1 MLSKGIIII
10 SEELYRYVKAHIVS
24 AMLYL
29 MPWEIGS
36 IYKKRWYQFMDVQ
49 YINPFIEA
57 SKTVLKQTA
66 GIDARLGNIYLKK
79 SPFTSDNILIFVGLT
94 GKIRG
99 QTVFAMSKSVA
110 LLIASGM
117 MGGAE
122 LTELD
127 EISKSALSELTNMIL
142 GNTAT
147 ILYNRGV
154 GVEITPPSFLIGDN
168 LQVSQ
173 SKMKT
178 ICIPLLILEDKRLEI
193 HISVAE

>member
-1 MLSKGIIII
+1 VPALSGE
-10 SEELYRYVKAHIVS
+10 SE
-24 AMLYL
+24 
-29 MPWEIGS
+29 
-36 IYKKRWYQFMDVQ
+36 RWYYFMNVE

-57 SKTVLKQTA
+57 SQTVLKQIA
-66 GIDARLGNIYLKK
+66 GIDVKLGSVSLKT
-79 SPFTSDNILIFVGLT
+79 SPYTSDNIVILVGLT

-99 QTVFAMSKSVA
+99 QAIFSMNKIAA
-110 LLIASGM
+110 LTIASGM

-147 ILYNRGV
+147 ILYNRGI
-154 GVEITPPSFLIGDN
+154 GVEITPPSFLVGENMQI
-168 LQVSQ
+168 SP

-178 ICIPLLILEDKRLEI
+178 ICIPLLLGENKKIELD
-193 HISVAE
+193 ISVVD